1 MWEILF
7 RYISREIISS
17 VGDPVPIY
25 FKGDYS
31 SVGRKYPLCL
41 YFLSHMVQTIL
52 KSIIVLFFVQFGP
65 VLCTIWSC
73 SLYDLVLFC
82 PAYNKHF
89 SERLDT

>member
-1 MWEILF
+1 MCEIQL
-7 RYISREIISS
+7 RYISREIIVVWDGS
-17 VGDPVPIY
+17 IL
-25 FKGDYS
+25 
-31 SVGRKYPLCL
+31 LCL

-52 KSIIVLFFVQFGP
+52 KSIIVLFCVQFGP

-89 SERLDT
+89 S